1 MIEFAGKVAMVTGA
15 GSGIGR
21 SCALTFAKFGASL
34 VALDVAAN
42 GVNDTV
48 EEAKSMGAKAIA
60 VVADVAS
67 AAQMA
72 DAEAAVRESFGTL
85 HIAANAAG
93 VPGRMSSTVDIDEED
108 MDRTYAVN
116 VRGLWLSMRLQ
127 LRMMI
132 EGSGGS
138 IVNISSGG
146 GLLGAPGLP
155 GYCASKHAV
164 VGLTKT
170 AALEN
175 ARHHIRV
182 NAVCPG
188 GVNTP
193 MMADVISDPGRA
205 ERIARGPMGRL
216 AEPQEIADAVAWLAS
231 DRSSFVTGVPLPVDG
246 GIMAN

>member
-34 VALDVAAN
+34 IALDLAED
-42 GVNDTV
+42 GLNDTID
-48 EEAKSMGAKAIA
+48 EARALGAEAIA
-60 VVADVAS
+60 VVADVSS

-72 DAEAAVRESFGTL
+72 EAESAARAHFGTL
-85 HIAANAAG
+85 HLAANAAG
-93 VPGRMSSTVDIDEED
+93 VPGRMSSTIDIDEED

-116 VRGLWLSMRLQ
+116 VRGLWLSMRMQ
-127 LRMMI
+127 LRMMV

-155 GYCASKHAV
+155 GYCASKHGV
-164 VGLTKT
+164 IGLTKT

-175 ARHHIRV
+175 ARHNIRV

-193 MMADVISDPGRA
+193 MMADVITDPGRA
-205 ERIARGPMGRL
+205 KRIARGPMGRL

-231 DRSSFVTGVPLPVDG
+231 DRASFVTGVPLPVDG
-246 GIMAN
+246 GILAN

>member
-1 MIEFAGKVAMVTGA
+1 
-15 GSGIGR
+15 
-21 SCALTFAKFGASL
+21 
-34 VALDVAAN
+34 
-42 GVNDTV
+42 
-48 EEAKSMGAKAIA
+48 
-60 VVADVAS
+60 VVADVS
-67 AAQMA
+67 SSAQMA
-72 DAEAAVRESFGTL
+72 EAEASARARFGTL
-85 HIAANAAG
+85 HLAANAAG
-93 VPGRMSSTVDIDEED
+93 VPGRMSSTVDVDEED

-132 EGSGGS
+132 EGGGGS
-138 IVNISSGG
+138 IVNIASGG

-155 GYCASKHAV
+155 GYCASKHGV

-170 AALEN
+170 AALEYGRQN
-175 ARHHIRV
+175 IRV

-231 DRSSFVTGVPLPVDG
+231 DRASFVTGVPLPVDG

>member
-1 MIEFAGKVAMVTGA
+1 MKNA
-15 GSGIGR
+15 S
-21 SCALTFAKFGASL
+21 TFFIKNIFPKRKFL
-34 VALDVAAN
+34 KILLF
-42 GVNDTV
+42 
-48 EEAKSMGAKAIA
+48 EK
-60 VVADVAS
+60 
-67 AAQMA
+67 
-72 DAEAAVRESFGTL
+72 TL
-85 HIAANAAG
+85 
-93 VPGRMSSTVDIDEED
+93 M
-108 MDRTYAVN
+108 
-116 VRGLWLSMRLQ
+116 
-127 LRMMI
+127 
-132 EGSGGS
+132 
-138 IVNISSGG
+138 
-146 GLLGAPGLP
+146 
-155 GYCASKHAV
+155 SKHAV

-175 ARHHIRV
+175 AHHSIRV